1 MATLKAGTYRFNDE
15 LISPSEMLTQA
26 VNFNTFFYSATYG
39 SVLMTCSSIE
49 AVTDSTVSYYVIDAE
64 PDGDF
69 IFPKNY
75 AVYQGAIGGW
85 FVDNE
90 YGAYGEGIKTIAVPE
105 DTEVSESFYTWFDAN
120 TTPYTAQLTA
130 KITYNGSTIAT
141 LCNGQTATLKC
152 EGMKMLSDIVI
163 EITG

>member
-15 LISPSEMLTQA
+15 LISPSEIITQA
-26 VNFNTFFYSATYG
+26 VIFNTHFFSETYG
-39 SVLMTCSSIE
+39 SASVACSRIE
-49 AVTDSTVSYYVIDAE
+49 ALTDSTVSYYVTDVE
-64 PDGDF
+64 PDSDLEV
-69 IFPKNY
+69 PKLY
-75 AVYQGAIGGW
+75 AVYQRAVKGW
-85 FVDNE
+85 FIDE
-90 YGAYGEGIKTIAVPE
+90 YGESIKIIAVPE

-152 EGMKMLSDIVI
+152 EGMKMLTDIVI